1 MRSDSAPPGDATPA
15 IFTRSVRAS
24 RATPIYG
31 VHAYHTKVPPEV
43 IVPYLEHYAPPGGV
57 CLDPFAGSGM
67 TGIAA
72 ALSGRRAILND
83 LSPAATH
90 IAANYTTPCDAGAFT
105 RSVQALLEWAEPQI
119 APLYAVSCPTCGG
132 PATTEYVVWS
142 DIRGC
147 PRCKAPVV
155 VWESF
160 SRGGSVRAQRCPSC
174 AHEFDKNSARVV
186 GEQAVEVNLSCRS
199 CRGRAAIATRPEDL
213 ALTARRRSEVP
224 YWYPE
229 VPFGPDWEMWRGGHR
244 ELGIAEVAD
253 FWSNRNLSALSIL
266 FEGRLRESDDRLR
279 SALLFAFTAIVNRAS
294 RRYQWNAKRPT
305 NVLGGTLYI
314 ASLRYEFNVLSLFRR
329 KVAAITNYYRSVPLT
344 AGAVV
349 VTQGSATDLRHIP
362 DGTIDYCFTDPPF
375 GANIYY
381 ADASLMWESWL
392 GRFTDRS
399 LEAVVSRRRAGK
411 GLSDYQ
417 DLMGRSFAEIRRC
430 LRPGGMATVVF
441 QNTDEAVWR
450 AIQDA
455 ALDAGLHLLAASTL
469 HKSQPSFKGI
479 KAAQD
484 GERVAASDVVLTL
497 SSTSRR
503 DVRAVAT
510 VPDADR
516 VVREA
521 VTRELESASTVRL
534 RSPAHLYAVAISAL
548 LDGGL
553 DTAGWTFRRVRQLAG
568 EIANPAEQLPL
579 GLGR

>member
-1 MRSDSAPPGDATPA
+1 MTTILARP
-15 IFTRSVRAS
+15 VRAS

-31 VHAYHTKVPPEV
+31 VHAYHTKVPPEA
-43 IVPYLEHYAPPGGV
+43 IVPYLEHYLRPGGV

-67 TGIAA
+67 TGVAA

-90 IAANYTTPCDAGAFT
+90 IAFNYTTPCDASAFAT
-105 RSVQALLEWAEPQI
+105 SVQTLLNWSDPQI
-119 APLYAVSCPTCGG
+119 APLYAASCPTCGG
-132 PATTEYVVWS
+132 SATTEYVVWS
-142 DIRGC
+142 DVRAC
-147 PRCKAPVV
+147 PHCKSAVT
-155 VWESF
+155 VWDGF
-160 SRGGSVRAQRCPSC
+160 TRGGAVRALRCPSC
-174 AHEFDKNSARVV
+174 AREFDKNAARVI
-186 GEQAVEVNLSCRS
+186 GERPVEVNLRCERCS
-199 CRGRAAIATRPEDL
+199 GRAAIAVRPEDL
-213 ALTARRRSEVP
+213 ALTTQRRSDVP
-224 YWYPE
+224 YWYPQ

-244 ELGIAEVAD
+244 ELGITEVAD
-253 FWSNRNLSALSIL
+253 FWSNRNLIALSVL
-266 FEGRLRESDDRLR
+266 FEGVRRERDERLR

-329 KVAAITNYYRSVPLT
+329 KVRAITNYYRSVPL
-344 AGAVV
+344 AQGVV
-349 VTQGSATDLRHIP
+349 TVTQGSATDLRHVA
-362 DGTIDYCFTDPPF
+362 DRSVDYCFTDPPF

-392 GRFTDRS
+392 GSFTDRS

-411 GLSDYQ
+411 GLVDYQ
-417 DLMGRSFAEIRRC
+417 DLMSRSFAEMKRC
-430 LRPGGMATVVF
+430 LRADGLATVVF
-441 QNTDEAVWR
+441 QNTDETVWR

-469 HKSQPSFKGI
+469 HKSQPSFKGV
-479 KAAQD
+479 KAIQA

-497 SSTSRR
+497 SPSPRR
-503 DVRAVAT
+503 DLRAVT
-510 VPDADR
+510 VAPEAEH

-521 VTRELESASTVRL
+521 LASEILSASTTRL

-548 LDGGL
+548 LDVGL
-553 DTAGWTFRRVRQLAG
+553 DTTGWTFERVRELAG
-568 EIANPAEQLPL
+568 GIAHPIDQLSL

>member
-1 MRSDSAPPGDATPA
+1 MRSESAPPGDAPPE
-15 IFTRSVRAS
+15 IFTRPVRAS

-31 VHAYHTKVPPEV
+31 VHAYHTKVPPEA
-43 IVPYLEHYAPPGGV
+43 IVPYLEHYAPPGAL

-67 TGIAA
+67 TGVAA
-72 ALSGRRAILND
+72 AISGRRAILND
-83 LSPAATH
+83 ISPAAIH
-90 IAANYTTPCDAGAFT
+90 IAANYTTPCDAAAFA
-105 RSVQALLEWAEPQI
+105 RSVQAMLKWAEPQI
-119 APLYAVSCPTCGG
+119 APLYAASCPTCGG
-132 PATTEYVVWS
+132 LATTEYVVWS

-147 PRCKAPVV
+147 PACKAPVV
-155 VWESF
+155 VWDSF
-160 SRGGSVRAQRCPSC
+160 TRGGTVRAQRCGSC
-174 AHEFDKNSARVV
+174 AYEFDKNSARVV
-186 GEQAVEVNLSCRS
+186 GEQAVEVNLSCRR
-199 CRGRAAIATRPEDL
+199 CRGRAAIAPRSEDL
-213 ALTARRRSEVP
+213 ALTAQRRSEVP
-224 YWYPE
+224 FWYPD

-244 ELGIAEVAD
+244 ELGITEVAD
-253 FWSNRNLSALSIL
+253 FWSNRNLTALSVL
-266 FEGRLRESDDRLR
+266 FEGTVREHDERLR

-329 KVAAITNYYRSVPLT
+329 KVAAVTNYYRSVPLT

-349 VTQGSATDLRHIP
+349 VTQGSATDLRQIP
-362 DGTIDYCFTDPPF
+362 DGTVDYCFTDPPF

-392 GRFTDRS
+392 GRFTDRI

-417 DLMGRSFAEIRRC
+417 DLMSRSFAEIRRC

-455 ALDAGLHLLAASTL
+455 ALDAGLHLLAATTL

-497 SSTSRR
+497 SSTNRR

-510 VPDADR
+510 VSDADL

-521 VTRELESASTVRL
+521 LTRELQSASTDRL

-568 EIANPAEQLPL
+568 EIATPAEQLPL
-579 GLGR
+579 GLSR